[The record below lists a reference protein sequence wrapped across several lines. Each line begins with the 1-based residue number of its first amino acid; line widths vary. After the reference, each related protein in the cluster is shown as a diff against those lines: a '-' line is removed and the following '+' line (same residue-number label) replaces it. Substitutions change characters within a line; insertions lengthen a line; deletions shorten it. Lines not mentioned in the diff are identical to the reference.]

1 MNMVGHICPF
11 GGTNLSQLW
20 DTCGTPVLISYIF
33 EPLAKL
39 RNRADFSAFAAYF
52 RGIRGHF
59 SV

>member
-1 MNMVGHICPF
+1 SMKTTGARH
-11 GGTNLSQLW
+11 
-20 DTCGTPVLISYIF
+20 LINFSS